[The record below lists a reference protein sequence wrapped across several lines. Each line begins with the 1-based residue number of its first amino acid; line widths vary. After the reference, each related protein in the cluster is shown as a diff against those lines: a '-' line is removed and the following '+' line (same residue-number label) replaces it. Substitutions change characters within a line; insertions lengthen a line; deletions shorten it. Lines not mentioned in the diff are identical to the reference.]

1 VRNTHDQ
8 GQGTDKYGIAA
19 RRAAAG
25 HATGTALWSQTRRS
39 GSLFAVRYW
48 CKDSGIW
55 NIARGEF
62 GLSRDRTTLPQPI
75 KDQDMPDALGPRLK
89 LGVITPASNTIVQP
103 EYDAMRPRGVT
114 NQVMRVVIPDTPVGS
129 EEEFANMMSAVRNSI
144 EAAIDGI
151 LACSPSAI
159 AMAMSAETFWEGVL
173 DVNALQAHL
182 ESRSH
187 LKVILGAQACLAA
200 IQRYGGV
207 RRIALI
213 TPYMPAGDAQV
224 RRSFTDSGFEVVNLL
239 GLKCNSPLLMAHEPL
254 ERLRR
259 AVREV
264 DDPSVELILQVGTN
278 LAFSRIAAE
287 AEAWLGK
294 PVLAV
299 NTCTYWHALRSMG
312 IDDKIEGFGSLLME
326 H

>member
-1 VRNTHDQ
+1 
-8 GQGTDKYGIAA
+8 
-19 RRAAAG
+19 
-25 HATGTALWSQTRRS
+25 
-39 GSLFAVRYW
+39 
-48 CKDSGIW
+48 
-55 NIARGEF
+55 
-62 GLSRDRTTLPQPI
+62 
-75 KDQDMPDALGPRLK
+75 LK

-103 EYDAMRPRGVT
+103 EFDAMRPRGVT

-129 EEEFANMMSAVRNSI
+129 EEEFATMMSAVRTSI

-151 LACSPSAI
+151 LACSPAAI
-159 AMAMSAETFWEGVL
+159 AMAMSAETFWEGTL
-173 DVNALQAHL
+173 DANALQTHL
-182 ESRSH
+182 ESRAH
-187 LKVILGAQACLAA
+187 VKVILGAQACLAA

-278 LAFSRIAAE
+278 LAFGKIAAE
-287 AEAWLGK
+287 AEDWLGK

-299 NTCTYWHALRSMG
+299 NTCTYWHALRSLG
-312 IDDKIEGFGSLLME
+312 IEDRIGGFGSLLIE

>member
-1 VRNTHDQ
+1 
-8 GQGTDKYGIAA
+8 
-19 RRAAAG
+19 
-25 HATGTALWSQTRRS
+25 
-39 GSLFAVRYW
+39 
-48 CKDSGIW
+48 
-55 NIARGEF
+55 
-62 GLSRDRTTLPQPI
+62 
-75 KDQDMPDALGPRLK
+75 MPDTLGSRLK

-103 EYDAMRPRGVT
+103 EFDAMRPRGVT
-114 NQVMRVVIPDTPVGS
+114 NQVMRVVIPDTPVCS
-129 EEEFANMMSAVRNSI
+129 EEEFATMMSVVRTSI

-151 LACSPSAI
+151 LACSPAAI
-159 AMAMSAETFWEGVL
+159 AMAMSAETFWEGTL
-173 DVNALQAHL
+173 DANALQTHL
-182 ESRSH
+182 ESRAH
-187 LKVILGAQACLAA
+187 VKVILGAQACLAA

-278 LAFSRIAAE
+278 LAFGKIAAE
-287 AEAWLGK
+287 AEDWLGK

-299 NTCTYWHALRSMG
+299 NTCTYWHALRSLG
-312 IDDKIEGFGSLLME
+312 IEDRIGGFGSLLIE

>member
-1 VRNTHDQ
+1 
-8 GQGTDKYGIAA
+8 
-19 RRAAAG
+19 
-25 HATGTALWSQTRRS
+25 
-39 GSLFAVRYW
+39 
-48 CKDSGIW
+48 
-55 NIARGEF
+55 
-62 GLSRDRTTLPQPI
+62 
-75 KDQDMPDALGPRLK
+75 MPDALGPRLK

-103 EYDAMRPRGVT
+103 EYDAMRVRGVT
-114 NQVMRVVIPDTPVGS
+114 NQIMRVVIPDSPVGS
-129 EEEFANMMSAVRNSI
+129 DQEFAEMMGAVRLSI
-144 EAAIDGI
+144 EAAIDAI
-151 LACSPSAI
+151 LACSPGAI
-159 AMAMSAETFWEGVL
+159 AMAMSAETFWDGTL
-173 DVNALQAHL
+173 DANALRAHL
-182 ESRSH
+182 ESRAH
-187 LKVILGAQACLAA
+187 VKVILGAQACLAA

-239 GLKCNSPLLMAHEPL
+239 GLKSNSPLLMAHEPP

-278 LAFSRIAAE
+278 LAFTRIAAE

-299 NTCTYWHALRSMG
+299 NTCTYWHALRSLG
-312 IDDKIEGFGSLLME
+312 IDDKIEGFGSLLAE